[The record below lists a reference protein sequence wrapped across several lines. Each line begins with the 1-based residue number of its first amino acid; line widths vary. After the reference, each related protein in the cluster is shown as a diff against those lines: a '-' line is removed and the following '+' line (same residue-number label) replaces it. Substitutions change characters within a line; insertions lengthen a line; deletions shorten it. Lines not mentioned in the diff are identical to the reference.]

1 MFIIRHRKIFYT
13 LSGILIAASIG
24 ALLVWGLN
32 LGIDFK
38 GGSLLG
44 VSYTDA
50 RPEKTAIENA
60 LAPLGISASVRPAG
74 ETGYIIRARELSD
87 AEHRVALGALSFG
100 GKNSVEEVR
109 FTGVGPLLGKEA
121 MGKSLIA
128 LALVLLLIVLF
139 ITFSFRKVSAPI
151 SSWKYGLLVIVGL
164 VHDIIIPVGLFA
176 FLGFW
181 RGVEVDTLFVT
192 ALLVILGYSVHD
204 KIVVFDRVRE
214 NLRLAHAVRDKET
227 FGVLVGRSISQTLVR
242 SLNTSLTTLIALIF
256 LWVLGPASTA
266 YFSFALIVG
275 IITGTYSSLCLSA
288 PLLVTVEKLQK
299 GA

>member
-38 GGSLLG
+38 GGSLLE

-50 RPEKTAIENA
+50 RPEKAAVENA
-60 LAPLGISASVRPAG
+60 LAPLSISVSVRPAG
-74 ETGYIIRARELSD
+74 EAGYIIRARELTD
-87 AEHRVALGALSFG
+87 AEHRVALEALSFG
-100 GKNSVEEVR
+100 GAQKVEEVR
-109 FTGVGPLLGKEA
+109 FTGVGPLLGREA
-121 MGKSLIA
+121 AGKSFLA

-139 ITFSFRKVSAPI
+139 ISFSFRKVSAPV
-151 SSWKYGLLVIVGL
+151 SSWKYGLLVVVGL
-164 VHDIIIPVGLFA
+164 AHDIIVPAGLFA

-214 NLRLAHAVRDKET
+214 NLRLSFAGKSKES
-227 FGVLVGRSISQTLVR
+227 FVDIVGKSISQTLVR
-242 SLNTSLTTLIALIF
+242 SLNTSLTTLIALAF
-256 LWVLGPASTA
+256 LLVLGPPSTA
-266 YFSFALIVG
+266 YFSLALIVG
-275 IITGTYSSLCLSA
+275 IVAGTYSSLCLSA

-299 GA
+299 GV